1 MKITLEFVGWLD
13 ERLYSRAVCGLLEK
27 RAICPPLEA
36 ERNFEAKRKG
46 EREGE
51 REREGG
57 SQSIELLDAGFHV
70 CFTCYEF
77 RTSNSFS
84 FFSYNLSLYRIGS
97 QSKISNRSFYPIG
110 LDKLAKLKDRQS

>member
-1 MKITLEFVGWLD
+1 MVGRAPIFARCVWVAGETGD
-13 ERLYSRAVCGLLEK
+13 MSSSRGGAQF
-27 RAICPPLEA
+27 R
-36 ERNFEAKRKG
+36 G

-51 REREGG
+51 REGKREGEGG
-57 SQSIELLDAGFHV
+57 SQSIELLDAGFYV